1 MNGPLPDLTV
11 LGSRIH
17 FVRKGQAARWMDG
30 VLQKSDGHCR
40 LVVVTGF
47 HGLWK
52 AHSDLEF
59 RSAVN
64 AADLWVP
71 DGIAP
76 VWIARLKGIRHA
88 ERIPGAELMDAF
100 FRMANDRGYSSFF
113 YGDSDATLSAL
124 RDRLQQEYPGHRVVG
139 TFSPPFRQLSQAEE
153 AAHVDMINRAAP
165 DVLWVGLGLPKQEMW
180 IGRNLHRLHVPL
192 AVGVGAAFKFLAG
205 TVQRAP
211 QWVGRMGLEWLWRLA
226 HEPKKCWRRCL
237 VDGPQF
243 LFHVGLELSGIR
255 KYGAA
260 AESAGT
266 GHGT

>member
-1 MNGPLPDLTV
+1 MSASSQELAI

-17 FVRKGQAARWMDG
+17 FVRKGQAARWMDA
-30 VLQKSDGHCR
+30 VLQKPDARCR
-40 LVVVTGF
+40 QVVVTGF

-64 AADLWVP
+64 AADLWVA

-76 VWIARLKGIRHA
+76 VWIARVKGIRHA

-100 FRMANDRGYSSFF
+100 FRIADGRGYSSFF
-113 YGDSDATLSAL
+113 YGDSEDTLAAL
-124 RDRLQQEYPGHRVVG
+124 RANLERRYPGHKIVG
-139 TFSPPFRQLSQAEE
+139 TLSPPFRPLTEAEE
-153 AAHVDMINRAAP
+153 AAHVEMINRAAP

-180 IGRNLHRLHVPL
+180 IARNRDRLRVPL